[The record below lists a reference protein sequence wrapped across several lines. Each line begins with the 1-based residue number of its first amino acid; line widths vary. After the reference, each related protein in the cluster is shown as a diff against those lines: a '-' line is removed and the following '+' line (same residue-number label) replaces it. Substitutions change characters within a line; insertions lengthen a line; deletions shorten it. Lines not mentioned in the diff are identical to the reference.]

1 MRAQAQAG
9 SALPTALV
17 VVCRARATR
26 THYFFV
32 NKKACCICSDISV
45 SCMSIAES
53 TSAVFS
59 DLIAPWSWAGPIMS
73 QFLSF
78 SRLLQRSTQ
87 HALKGQ
93 IRLSSGS
100 VGGEQQQI
108 RRETLFF
115 DPQMQQLLLR
125 LQGRDHTKVVKKKS
139 IDLTIPHLAR
149 QVFRTRK
156 LEVNPDRPVYQFMT
170 QQVFGTVTHGYV
182 FLKGGV
188 SKGKM

>member
-1 MRAQAQAG
+1 MPPLIYLASTSTQAG
-9 SALPTALV
+9 SVLPTALV
-17 VVCRARATR
+17 AVCRARATR

-125 LQGRDHTKVVKKKS
+125 LQGRDHTKVVKKNRS
-139 IDLTIPHLAR
+139 
-149 QVFRTRK
+149 
-156 LEVNPDRPVYQFMT
+156 T
-170 QQVFGTVTHGYV
+170 QQYFTWLDR
-182 FLKGGV
+182 FLERE
-188 SKGKM
+188 SLRLTQTDLCISS

>member
-1 MRAQAQAG
+1 
-9 SALPTALV
+9 
-17 VVCRARATR
+17 
-26 THYFFV
+26 
-32 NKKACCICSDISV
+32 
-45 SCMSIAES
+45 MSIAES

-100 VGGEQQQI
+100 VGREQQT

-115 DPQMQQLLLR
+115 DPQIQQLLLG
-125 LQGRDHTKVVKKKS
+125 LQGRDHTKVVKTKS
-139 IDLTIPHLAR
+139 IDPTILHLAR

-188 SKGKM
+188 SKGKI